1 MKTGVTVGDAMSHN
15 PIIIT
20 PDKNISQCAS
30 LMMKKNVG
38 SIIVKAHDRVLGI
51 ITEKDIVNK
60 VVAKNLSPS
69 KTKVTNIM
77 TKQVITIRPEQDIY
91 EVMIEMSE
99 RHLRR
104 MPVIHNGKIVGMITV
119 RDIMRVQP
127 RLFDLLVERFRS
139 GQQIPLL

>member
-1 MKTGVTVGDAMSHN
+1 MKTGVTVGDAMSQN

-30 LMMKKNVG
+30 LMVKKNVG

-60 VVAKNLSPS
+60 VVAKNLSPI
-69 KTKVTNIM
+69 KTKVTDIM
-77 TKQVITIRPEQDIY
+77 TRQVITIRPEQDIY
-91 EVMIEMSE
+91 VAMIEMSE

-127 RLFDLLVERFRS
+127 RLFDLLVERYRA